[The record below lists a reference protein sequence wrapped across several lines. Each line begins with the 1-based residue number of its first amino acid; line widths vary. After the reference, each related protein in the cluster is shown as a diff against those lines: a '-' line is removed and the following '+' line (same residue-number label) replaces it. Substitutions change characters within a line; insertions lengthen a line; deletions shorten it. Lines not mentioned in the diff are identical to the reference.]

1 MAKFKELKKCK
12 SVKEIVNLLD
22 DDNFDKFAVFIL
34 ILWCIAP
41 LVAMCGWIYYSCT
54 TLVPAYCTKDF
65 SRMNINILGIITVIF
80 YIITLVLRIKT
91 KRVSFKGRIKKE
103 PWLFLLLLML
113 VWSII
118 SAAVSPKEKTVT
130 FGIFLYSE
138 GVLKYL
144 FYAAV
149 LGFAFSIK
157 SHERKLF
164 LLRLFAF
171 IANVAMII
179 MVCQVWEVD
188 FIAKYFIIN
197 KAAMFFN
204 SNHLGYYINM
214 AVLCTAGL
222 FLYDRNKSKVWS
234 VVYILMFAFQ
244 FYTLILNDT
253 FGCYLAASVTLI
265 FITIVYFCSGTG
277 RHISAL
283 APLLIAVILSVL
295 SGTNTFKHTDGR
307 NVWENLTSFAEDLGM
322 VASHSSDIAD
332 RINDSEENVAGGNQ
346 STNSDNNISDNQS
359 TNSDNNIS
367 NNESNN
373 SGSNPIEFDIG
384 KAGSSRMRL
393 WINAVKDII
402 KRPVFG
408 FGPECWDGDRPHN
421 EVLQYALFIGIPGL
435 LFYLVALIMLLIR
448 QLKNIKKIK
457 PVTIIALGVAVGY
470 FVSSLFGLTMFYT
483 APYYF
488 MMLGF
493 AMSQDTKNQPTLN
506 NAAE

>member
-1 MAKFKELKKCK
+1 MATFKELKNCK
-12 SVKEIVNLLD
+12 SVKEILNILD
-22 DDNFDKFAVFIL
+22 DDNFEKFAVFML
-34 ILWCIAP
+34 VLWCAAP
-41 LVAMCGWIYYSCT
+41 LVVMCAWIYYTCT
-54 TLVPAYCTKDF
+54 TNIPGFCSKDF
-65 SRMNINILGIITVIF
+65 SRMLINILGIITVVF
-80 YIITLVLRIKT
+80 YIISLALRIKT

-103 PWLFLLLLML
+103 PWLFLLLLVL

-118 SAAVSPKEKTVT
+118 SAAVSPKEKSVT
-130 FGIFLYSE
+130 FGILLYSE

-157 SHERKLF
+157 SHEKKLF
-164 LLRLFAF
+164 ILKIFTF

-188 FIAKYFIIN
+188 FVARYFLFN
-197 KAAMFFN
+197 KSAMFFN

-234 VVYILMFAFQ
+234 AVYILMFAFQ
-244 FYTLILNDT
+244 FYALILNDT
-253 FGCYLAASVTLI
+253 FGCYLASAVTLI

-277 RHISAL
+277 KHMSAL

-295 SGTNTFKHTDGR
+295 SGTNAFKHTDGR
-307 NVWENLTSFAEDLGM
+307 NVWENLKSFAGDLGM
-322 VASHSSDIAD
+322 VATHSSDIAD
-332 RINDSEENVAGGNQ
+332 RIKDDVANSHSGNQ
-346 STNSDNNISDNQS
+346 SSNSANIISD
-359 TNSDNNIS
+359 
-367 NNESNN
+367 NESNN
-373 SGSNPIEFDIG
+373 VSGNISSNSGTENETEEFDIG
-384 KAGSSRMRL
+384 TVGTKRMRL
-393 WINAVKDII
+393 WIDAVKDII

-408 FGPECWDGDRPHN
+408 FGPECWHGERPHN

-435 LFYLVALIMLLIR
+435 GFYLAALIMLLVR
-448 QLKNIKKIK
+448 QLKNIKKINS
-457 PVTIIALGVAVGY
+457 VTIIALGVAVGY

-488 MMLGF
+488 MVLGF
-493 AMSQDTKNQPTLN
+493 AMSPDTKNQSILN

>member
-1 MAKFKELKKCK
+1 MATFKELKKCK
-12 SVKEIVNLLD
+12 SIKEIVNILD
-22 DDNFDKFAVFIL
+22 DDNFDKFAVFML
-34 ILWCIAP
+34 ILWCVVP
-41 LVAMCGWIYYSCT
+41 FVAIFGWIYYSYT
-54 TLVPAYCTKDF
+54 TNIARYCSKEF
-65 SRMNINILGIITVIF
+65 SRNLINILGIITVIV
-80 YIITLVLRIKT
+80 YIITLVIRIKT
-91 KRVSFKGRIKKE
+91 KRVSFKGRLKKE

-118 SAAVSPKEKTVT
+118 SAIVSPKEKTLT
-130 FGIFLYSE
+130 FGIVLYSE

-164 LLRLFAF
+164 ILKFFAF

-179 MVCQVWEVD
+179 MVCQVWEAD
-188 FIAKYFIIN
+188 FIAGIKFYN
-197 KAAMFFN
+197 KSAMFFN

-222 FLYDRNKSKVWS
+222 FLYDINKSKVWS

-244 FYTLILNDT
+244 FYALILNDT
-253 FGCYLAASVTLI
+253 FGCYLAAAVTLI

-277 RHISAL
+277 KHISAL

-307 NVWENLTSFAEDLGM
+307 NVWENLKSFAGDLGM
-322 VASHSSDIAD
+322 VATHSSDIAD
-332 RINDSEENVAGGNQ
+332 RIKDDGANSSGSNQ
-346 STNSDNNISDNQS
+346 SSNSDNIISDNES
-359 TNSDNNIS
+359 NDVSDNIS
-367 NNESNN
+367 SN
-373 SGSNPIEFDIG
+373 SGTENETEEFDIG
-384 KAGSSRMRL
+384 TVGTKRMRL
-393 WINAVKDII
+393 WIDAVKDII

-408 FGPECWDGDRPHN
+408 FGPECWEGERPHN
-421 EVLQYALFIGIPGL
+421 EVLQHALFLGIPGL
-435 LFYLVALIMLLIR
+435 LFYLAALILLLVR

-488 MMLGF
+488 MILGF
-493 AMSQDTKNQPTLN
+493 AMSLDTKSQPILN